1 MKRKKNGE
9 MRGRQDKR
17 GKREEK
23 MGHVV
28 CAGSGNVEKKKRRK
42 KKWGKK

>member
-1 MKRKKNGE
+1 
-9 MRGRQDKR
+9 
-17 GKREEK
+17 

-42 KKWGKK
+42 KKMGEKKMKREKWGLKREETEWVVL

>member
-1 MKRKKNGE
+1 
-9 MRGRQDKR
+9 MRGRWDRR
-17 GKREEK
+17 GKRKEK